1 MTKLQD
7 SINMLEDYIE
17 NLHPDN
23 RNHLYA
29 DKEAV
34 ITLINDIK
42 KALPEDLEL
51 IPKLLEDAKITREQS
66 RDEARKFLED
76 AKLKR
81 DEMINASSQVQMANE
96 KADSIVHEATTKA
109 DQIVKE
115 GQKEVLKLYE
125 QALNYYIATVK
136 EVQTQLAGIV
146 GSITPM
152 YNNFFSKSEDTYKR
166 LDLQRKEK
174 EDNLASIK
182 SQIAMM
188 EQMVNQNAQ
197 TPFQNNEEKQ

>member
-17 NLHPDN
+17 NLKPDN

-34 ITLINDIK
+34 MTLISDIK
-42 KALPEDLEL
+42 KSLPEDLEL
-51 IPKLLEDAKITREQS
+51 IPKLLEDAKLTREQS

-76 AKLKR
+76 AKIKR
-81 DEMINASSQVQMANE
+81 DEMIDASSQVQMANE
-96 KADSIVHEATTKA
+96 KAQAIVHEATNKA

-115 GQKEVLKLYE
+115 GQKEVLKIYE
-125 QALNYYIATVK
+125 QALNYYISTVK
-136 EVQTQLAGIV
+136 DVQTQLAGIV

-152 YNNFFSKSEDTYKR
+152 YNNFFSKSEDTYRR
-166 LDLQRKEK
+166 LDAQKKEK
-174 EDNLASIK
+174 EDNLTSIK
-182 SQIAMM
+182 SQIALM
-188 EQMVNQNAQ
+188 EQMVMQNEQ
-197 TPFQNNEEKQ
+197 VPFQNQNKEE